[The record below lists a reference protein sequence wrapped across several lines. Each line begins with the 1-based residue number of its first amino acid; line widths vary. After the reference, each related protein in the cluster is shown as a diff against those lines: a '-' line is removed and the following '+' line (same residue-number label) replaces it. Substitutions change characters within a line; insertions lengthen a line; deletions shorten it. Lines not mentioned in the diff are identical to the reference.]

1 MGLADGIID
10 LVESGETMRAS
21 KLHSIHTLLE
31 TQATLITN
39 KKPVDPARAQL
50 IKMVVR
56 RIQGVIDAERFVL
69 GKFISLYQNLTLF
82 CSSVQYSEVCS

>member
-1 MGLADGIID
+1 
-10 LVESGETMRAS
+10 MRAS

-31 TQATLITN
+31 TQATLISN
-39 KKPVDPARAQL
+39 KKAVEESTSQL

-69 GKFISLYQNLTLF
+69 GKYLISK
-82 CSSVQYSEVCS
+82 SSILIPV